1 MHTWFHLIERAIPGT
16 GKLVV
21 AKKVTA
27 DMIIMAPAMALGF
40 FTVTKSMEG
49 ERLSDAFDIAKA
61 KLEPTL
67 TMNYKVWPL
76 ANVLVFTV
84 VPFQYRTPFVNC
96 VSLGWSTFLS
106 GMASKVSK
114 DHEVAVDAMAL
125 EGFGALDSHGV
136 VNVGDAGL
144 RTRLELLRDPIPHSE
159 QRGRRDHFGQ
169 QRSFMQPEVIKLT
182 NSTHCVCKGARRRV
196 RASRKPVTGRRNGNV
211 LSE

>member
-1 MHTWFHLIERAIPGT
+1 MRRIGQFYHYWLHQAPLLTKALTAATLSGLGDRIAQRIEATTAPARDEQEPHDGLVSSSTARTLRMMIWGGLFTAPIMHTWFHLIERAIPGT

-114 DHEVAVDAMAL
+114 DHEVAV
-125 EGFGALDSHGV
+125 ECS
-136 VNVGDAGL
+136 
-144 RTRLELLRDPIPHSE
+144 
-159 QRGRRDHFGQ
+159 
-169 QRSFMQPEVIKLT
+169 
-182 NSTHCVCKGARRRV
+182 
-196 RASRKPVTGRRNGNV
+196 
-211 LSE
+211 